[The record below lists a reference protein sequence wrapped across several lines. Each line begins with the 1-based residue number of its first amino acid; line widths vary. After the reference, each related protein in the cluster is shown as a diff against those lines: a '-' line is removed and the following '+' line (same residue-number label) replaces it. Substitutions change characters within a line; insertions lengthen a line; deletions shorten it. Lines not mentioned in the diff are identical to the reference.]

1 MSLQTKQ
8 RRPKNRLPMKGED
21 LQRRSAYS
29 IRLFLKNF
37 CVEFVGGSYNA
48 LMYRV
53 KVGAFI

>member
-1 MSLQTKQ
+1 
-8 RRPKNRLPMKGED
+8 MKGED